1 MKRSLKKMMAG
12 FTLVELMIV
21 VVILGILAAVAIP
34 AFSRYIKRS
43 KSAEAAGNIAK
54 IYQGQVTYYQSSADR
69 SNTSSF
75 VNQVGLSPA
84 AVPTAGAKHAAN
96 AAFWGANTNWVA
108 IGFGLDA
115 PHYYSYAS
123 PGSITSFRAEAQGDL
138 DGDNQLSNF
147 SRSATIVDGE
157 IQGNT
162 MIIVNELE

>member
-43 KSAEAAGNIAK
+43 KSAEASGNIAK

-69 SNTSSF
+69 SNVSSF
-75 VNQVGLSPA
+75 VNAAGLSPA
-84 AVPTAGAKHAAN
+84 GVPSAGAKHPAN
-96 AAFWGANTNWVA
+96 AAWWGANTNWVA
-108 IGFGLDA
+108 VGFGLDG
-115 PHYYSYAS
+115 PHYYSYES
-123 PGSITSFRAEAQGDL
+123 PGSATTFTAAAQGNL
-138 DGDNQLSNF
+138 DGDSQFSTF
-147 SRSATIVDGE
+147 SRSATINDGE

-162 MIIVNELE
+162 MVIVSELE